1 MQSDIQRWRDTAT
14 YDISE
19 KTYIYNIIDSTYSII
34 IFLKKLHKNKRS
46 GFYSEFWVKSEHKQT
61 SSPLQT
67 STVCS

>member
-1 MQSDIQRWRDTAT
+1 MISIPFRYFTADIMQSDIQRWRDTAT

-46 GFYSEFWVKSEHKQT
+46 GFYSEF
-61 SSPLQT
+61 
-67 STVCS
+67 